1 MAAGRVQTWGF
12 ALAALFAACSG
23 PGAAGKGDDA
33 KPKDPAL
40 PQVDA
45 AGMTSEPAPTQG
57 DDAKTV
63 ADPGDPEAKLPAC
76 GDREVMARF
85 HECKEAASKYDQ
97 AACEAA
103 GGHWGRI
110 GLHGGCNCPTGQIG
124 CACKQAGDCL
134 GKCILVGGGRS
145 CPEDPAK
152 CTWLCSS
159 HHDVVGCHCH
169 MMSSGGTMAV
179 CAD

>member
-1 MAAGRVQTWGF
+1 MA
-12 ALAALFAACSG
+12 LLAACSR
-23 PGAAGKGDDA
+23 PGGTARG
-33 KPKDPAL
+33 
-40 PQVDA
+40 DA
-45 AGMTSEPAPTQG
+45 AKAQDATPSQG
-57 DDAKTV
+57 EAARPQDGTATGEGDASRPD
-63 ADPGDPEAKLPAC
+63 ADPWDAEAKLPAC

-85 HECKEAASKYDQ
+85 HECTEAAAKFDQ
-97 AACEAA
+97 AACEAV
-103 GGHWGRI
+103 GGHWGNI

-152 CTWLCSS
+152 GKWMCSS

-169 MMSSGGTMAV
+169 MMSFGGTMAV